1 MLKLRPEQWQ
11 ALSPHLDQMLGM
23 REEERSIWLSS
34 LRERNPMLV
43 RQLESLLHE
52 HHALVDDG
60 LGIAVASLDGL
71 DRDGDD
77 ECDEQAHDEQD
88 PWSRGSEA

>member
-1 MLKLRPEQWQ
+1 MLKLRPEQWH

-23 REEERSIWLSS
+23 RDEERSTWLSS

-52 HHALVDDG
+52 HRRWSTTASWKSVRSPFPAGRHWLVN
-60 LGIAVASLDGL
+60 LLASTGWFP
-71 DRDGDD
+71 R
-77 ECDEQAHDEQD
+77 
-88 PWSRGSEA
+88 SVRGE